1 MPWKFRRRRRAV
13 APISPTCLR
22 PTRVCPLSIE
32 VARFGINV
40 NTITPGYIDT
50 QRLEKVFSTG
60 EKPAQQMRSDL
71 EHEVPLGRIGTVEDI
86 ASLVALLVSPRGSY
100 ITGAVIPVDGGL
112 LRAVR

>member
-1 MPWKFRRRRRAV
+1 
-13 APISPTCLR
+13 LR